1 MKGGL
6 LQEVIQIITP
16 VVTKNAYGEET
27 TEWQEKLTLRAN
39 LTHKDGTRTNTN
51 GEIFYTS
58 TKIFEVRFY
67 ADIDEYDRIVWED
80 KIYRIINIEPNRKV
94 QKKTIISEL
103 VND

>member
-6 LQEVIQIITP
+6 LQEVIQVITP
-16 VVTKNAYGEET
+16 VVTKNSYGEET

-39 LTHKDGTRTNTN
+39 LTHNTGTRTNTN
-51 GEIFYTS
+51 GEIFYTN

-67 ADIDEYDRIVWED
+67 ADIDEYDRIIFED